1 MASENEVW
9 KIENDLCRCCHNEGK
24 FVNLVEPRIYL
35 NQKEVYGEMLKD
47 CFSIDIKPV
56 PGVLCA
62 STYTICDMC
71 ITQLRDA
78 ISFQKQILHC
88 EKKFLDLYEKNAIK
102 AKTEIIVKTEVD
114 IEIEDDAKQNDSLMS
129 FDEDDYSPEEDI
141 EYELK
146 IENEESDDDQP
157 LVPKKRPK
165 ANPKP
170 VPKPEPVS
178 SKKPDS
184 GGAKKKK
191 EGVVEEMFIIKMEG
205 EKRVYECTLCHR
217 TYPKR
222 GNFTQHYKHVHLKQ
236 RPKLISCHLCDV
248 KVLVSQRPKHMEE
261 AHGLPRPQCGACGK
275 KFTFP
280 FRLLQHQQ
288 TFHMG
293 MAEQMFILK
302 VVDGKEI
309 FECSVCH
316 RTYAKRAHFSQ
327 HFKHVHL
334 KQRPKLRSCHLCDVK
349 VIESQRPKHMEE
361 AHGLPRPECGA
372 CGKKFTFPFRL
383 LQHQQTFHM
392 GERNFAC
399 EQCDMRFPTNQRLNR
414 HMISHSE
421 SRPFSCNFCG
431 KSFKSK
437 KGLRVHTDIHID
449 RRRYKCTTCGEAFV
463 QSSSLKY
470 HVAKRHPDKHI
481 VIKVEDDT
489 KWFACSV
496 CDYKVKTQRTLE
508 EHIEAVHNY
517 VKCEYCDEKV
527 EMNRR
532 LSHYEAV
539 HDKVMEICDLCEHLF
554 DGKQSV
560 KT

>member
-191 EGVVEEMFIIKMEG
+191 EGRRSDGAGFKLCPDDFMIVDSMYCCTKCDKRYVKKMSLRCHVKTKHYRVPKHVCQICQKGFMTSAPFTIHKLTEHKIDDRIHCDACMAEQMFIIKMED
-205 EKRVYECTLCHR
+205 EKR
-217 TYPKR
+217 
-222 GNFTQHYKHVHLKQ
+222 
-236 RPKLISCHLCDV
+236 
-248 KVLVSQRPKHMEE
+248 
-261 AHGLPRPQCGACGK
+261 
-275 KFTFP
+275 
-280 FRLLQHQQ
+280 
-288 TFHMG
+288 
-293 MAEQMFILK
+293 
-302 VVDGKEI
+302 I
-309 FECSVCH
+309 FECSACQ
-316 RTYAKRAHFSQ
+316 RKFGKRAHFSQ
-327 HFKHVHL
+327 HYKHVWW
-334 KQRPKLRSCHLCDVK
+334 
-349 VIESQRPKHMEE
+349 
-361 AHGLPRPECGA
+361 
-372 CGKKFTFPFRL
+372 KK
-383 LQHQQTFHM
+383 
-392 GERNFAC
+392 
-399 EQCDMRFPTNQRLNR
+399 
-414 HMISHSE
+414 
-421 SRPFSCNFCG
+421 
-431 KSFKSK
+431 
-437 KGLRVHTDIHID
+437 
-449 RRRYKCTTCGEAFV
+449 
-463 QSSSLKY
+463 
-470 HVAKRHPDKHI
+470 
-481 VIKVEDDT
+481 
-489 KWFACSV
+489 CS
-496 CDYKVKTQRTLE
+496 
-508 EHIEAVHNY
+508 
-517 VKCEYCDEKV
+517 
-527 EMNRR
+527 
-532 LSHYEAV
+532 
-539 HDKVMEICDLCEHLF
+539 
-554 DGKQSV
+554 
-560 KT
+560 

>member
-146 IENEESDDDQP
+146 IENESDDDQP

-191 EGVVEEMFIIKMEG
+191 EG
-205 EKRVYECTLCHR
+205 
-217 TYPKR
+217 
-222 GNFTQHYKHVHLKQ
+222 GN
-236 RPKLISCHLCDV
+236 S
-248 KVLVSQRPKHMEE
+248 
-261 AHGLPRPQCGACGK
+261 
-275 KFTFP
+275 
-280 FRLLQHQQ
+280 
-288 TFHMG
+288 
-293 MAEQMFILK
+293 
-302 VVDGKEI
+302 
-309 FECSVCH
+309 
-316 RTYAKRAHFSQ
+316 
-327 HFKHVHL
+327 
-334 KQRPKLRSCHLCDVK
+334 
-349 VIESQRPKHMEE
+349 
-361 AHGLPRPECGA
+361 
-372 CGKKFTFPFRL
+372 
-383 LQHQQTFHM
+383 
-392 GERNFAC
+392 
-399 EQCDMRFPTNQRLNR
+399 
-414 HMISHSE
+414 
-421 SRPFSCNFCG
+421 
-431 KSFKSK
+431 
-437 KGLRVHTDIHID
+437 
-449 RRRYKCTTCGEAFV
+449 
-463 QSSSLKY
+463 
-470 HVAKRHPDKHI
+470 KHI

-554 DGKQSV
+554 DGKVHLDEHRKICAIGDKDINKIEDEKGVKYACRICDFRSKVRKTTLSHMRSRHAFTNCQICKLRLRREQLHLHNMTVHSIPIPRCNVCGQVFNSENKLSKHQENVCHNAEIVKKYSV
-560 KT
+560 LEEKGKKKYACNMCPLKLDTCLSIIRHVSRVHSEFVSCALCKVKIMRTHIAAHKEKEHGMKSPACGVCGRVFNSKSKMEKHQQVAHMGESNYKCPHCPKSFRWKTNLTYHLNIHLGIKNYACDRCDAKFVQPNSLNYHMKKHHPS

>member
-191 EGVVEEMFIIKMEG
+191 EGSCFDGKYTIKVTG
-205 EKRVYECTLCHR
+205 HEKKYECNDCQR
-217 TYPKR
+217 AFPKR
-222 GNFTQHYKHVHLKQ
+222 PNFTQY
-236 RPKLISCHLCDV
+236 
-248 KVLVSQRPKHMEE
+248 
-261 AHGLPRPQCGACGK
+261 
-275 KFTFP
+275 
-280 FRLLQHQQ
+280 
-288 TFHMG
+288 
-293 MAEQMFILK
+293 
-302 VVDGKEI
+302 
-309 FECSVCH
+309 
-316 RTYAKRAHFSQ
+316 
-327 HFKHVHL
+327 
-334 KQRPKLRSCHLCDVK
+334 
-349 VIESQRPKHMEE
+349 
-361 AHGLPRPECGA
+361 
-372 CGKKFTFPFRL
+372 
-383 LQHQQTFHM
+383 
-392 GERNFAC
+392 
-399 EQCDMRFPTNQRLNR
+399 
-414 HMISHSE
+414 
-421 SRPFSCNFCG
+421 
-431 KSFKSK
+431 
-437 KGLRVHTDIHID
+437 
-449 RRRYKCTTCGEAFV
+449 
-463 QSSSLKY
+463 
-470 HVAKRHPDKHI
+470 
-481 VIKVEDDT
+481 
-489 KWFACSV
+489 
-496 CDYKVKTQRTLE
+496 
-508 EHIEAVHNY
+508 
-517 VKCEYCDEKV
+517 
-527 EMNRR
+527 
-532 LSHYEAV
+532 
-539 HDKVMEICDLCEHLF
+539 
-554 DGKQSV
+554 
-560 KT
+560 

>member
-191 EGVVEEMFIIKMEG
+191 EGRGSSSQINKQIEPAKYKIIEG
-205 EKRVYECTLCHR
+205 SDGNECIGCKLCDKVFKRINLFR
-217 TYPKR
+217 
-222 GNFTQHYKHVHLKQ
+222 QHYRCIHLGNGKLVGCHFCTEKIRAHLK
-236 RPKLISCHLCDV
+236 S
-248 KVLVSQRPKHMEE
+248 KHMEE
-261 AHGLPRPQCGACGK
+261 KHGVPMPTCNVCGK
-275 KFTFP
+275 KFAYP
-280 FRLLQHQQ
+280 FQVVQHQK
-288 TFHMG
+288 
-293 MAEQMFILK
+293 I
-302 VVDGKEI
+302 
-309 FECSVCH
+309 
-316 RTYAKRAHFSQ
+316 Y
-327 HFKHVHL
+327 
-334 KQRPKLRSCHLCDVK
+334 
-349 VIESQRPKHMEE
+349 
-361 AHGLPRPECGA
+361 
-372 CGKKFTFPFRL
+372 
-383 LQHQQTFHM
+383 HM
-392 GERNFAC
+392 GEKNIVC
-399 EQCDMRFPTNQRLNR
+399 PICDMRFGAKINLY
-414 HMISHSE
+414 HHKAKHSAE
-421 SRPFSCNFCG
+421 KP
-431 KSFKSK
+431 
-437 KGLRVHTDIHID
+437 H
-449 RRRYKCTTCGEAFV
+449 KCEHCGECFKWRK
-463 QSSSLKY
+463 QWSR
-470 HVAKRHPDKHI
+470 HVKKH
-481 VIKVEDDT
+481 KE
-489 KWFACSV
+489 
-496 CDYKVKTQRTLE
+496 
-508 EHIEAVHNY
+508 NP
-517 VKCEYCDEKV
+517 
-527 EMNRR
+527 
-532 LSHYEAV
+532 
-539 HDKVMEICDLCEHLF
+539 
-554 DGKQSV
+554 
-560 KT
+560 

>member
-191 EGVVEEMFIIKMEG
+191 EG
-205 EKRVYECTLCHR
+205 
-217 TYPKR
+217 
-222 GNFTQHYKHVHLKQ
+222 
-236 RPKLISCHLCDV
+236 
-248 KVLVSQRPKHMEE
+248 
-261 AHGLPRPQCGACGK
+261 K
-275 KFTFP
+275 KT
-280 FRLLQHQQ
+280 
-288 TFHMG
+288 
-293 MAEQMFILK
+293 
-302 VVDGKEI
+302 EI
-309 FECSVCH
+309 FEDCFTVRKDDNAEIFICNICSNE
-316 RTYAKRAHFSQ
+316 YKRRDSIKQ
-327 HFKHVHL
+327 HYRHVHL
-334 KQRPKLRSCHLCDVK
+334 KQRPKLRGCYYCPAK
-349 VIESQRPKHMEE
+349 VGAHMRAQHMEE
-361 AHGLPRPECGA
+361 AHGIPAPNCGA
-372 CGKKFTFPFRL
+372 CGKKFAFPFQVLR
-383 LQHQQTFHM
+383 HQKIYHM
-392 GERNFAC
+392 GE
-399 EQCDMRFPTNQRLNR
+399 
-414 HMISHSE
+414 
-421 SRPFSCNFCG
+421 
-431 KSFKSK
+431 K
-437 KGLRVHTDIHID
+437 KFT
-449 RRRYKCTTCGEAFV
+449 
-463 QSSSLKY
+463 
-470 HVAKRHPDKHI
+470 
-481 VIKVEDDT
+481 
-489 KWFACSV
+489 CSV
-496 CDYKVKTQRTLE
+496 CNMNFGTNANLQQ
-508 EHIEAVHNY
+508 HIIKHTSDRPF
-517 VKCEYCDEKV
+517 KCDFCDEAFKWKKHL
-527 EMNRR
+527 RR
-532 LSHYEAV
+532 
-539 HDKVMEICDLCEHLF
+539 HLK
-554 DGKQSV
+554 GHINQ
-560 KT
+560 KTR

>member
-191 EGVVEEMFIIKMEG
+191 EGMAEQMFIIKMED
-205 EKRVYECTLCHR
+205 EKRIFECSACQR
-217 TYPKR
+217 KFGKR
-222 GNFTQHYKHVHLKQ
+222 AHFSQHYKHVHLKQ
-236 RPKLISCHLCDV
+236 RPGLRNCLLCDV
-248 KVLVSQRPKHMEE
+248 KVVESLRPKHMEE

-275 KFTFP
+275 KFSYP
-280 FRLLQHQQ
+280 FLLLQHQQ
-288 TFHMG
+288 T
-293 MAEQMFILK
+293 
-302 VVDGKEI
+302 
-309 FECSVCH
+309 
-316 RTYAKRAHFSQ
+316 Y
-327 HFKHVHL
+327 
-334 KQRPKLRSCHLCDVK
+334 
-349 VIESQRPKHMEE
+349 
-361 AHGLPRPECGA
+361 
-372 CGKKFTFPFRL
+372 
-383 LQHQQTFHM
+383 HM
-392 GERNFAC
+392 GERKYECN
-399 EQCDMRFPTNQRLNR
+399 QCQKRFTTKYYLTR
-414 HMISHSE
+414 HLRRHSD
-421 SRPFSCNFCG
+421 SRPFTCHVCG
-431 KSFKSK
+431 KSFKEK
-437 KGLRVHTDIHID
+437 TALRAHTDIHID

-463 QSSSLKY
+463 QSTSLKY
-470 HVAKRHPDKHI
+470 HVAKRHSDC
-481 VIKVEDDT
+481 V
-489 KWFACSV
+489 
-496 CDYKVKTQRTLE
+496 
-508 EHIEAVHNY
+508 
-517 VKCEYCDEKV
+517 
-527 EMNRR
+527 
-532 LSHYEAV
+532 
-539 HDKVMEICDLCEHLF
+539 
-554 DGKQSV
+554 
-560 KT
+560 